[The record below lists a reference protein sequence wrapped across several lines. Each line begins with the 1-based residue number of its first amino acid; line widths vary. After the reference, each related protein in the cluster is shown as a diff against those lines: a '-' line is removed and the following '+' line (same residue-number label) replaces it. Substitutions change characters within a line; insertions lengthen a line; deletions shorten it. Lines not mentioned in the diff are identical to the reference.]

1 MKKLLTLL
9 CLVLLWAACSAALAD
24 VSVAVTPEQPR
35 VGDYVDV
42 VVTPERADPQEI
54 LYELLVDGEKSIA
67 YKPENKAEDTKKH
80 LTASFR
86 PRQEGTYTL
95 IVTCVYGKEDS
106 ESAEVTL
113 QVAGTAPGQ
122 EGPEVVYSQK
132 DGWWYRK
139 WYSKAYKRDLQKSAC
154 AIFTLSHALQRMGY
168 TDESVVPEQL
178 AKVYSG
184 YYVEGRGTYNKGL
197 VAKAAEDYD
206 FQTLKDKDELTA
218 KELADLLRRGDMFS
232 FHIVSGHV
240 ALLDGISED
249 GTKAHVVDSAPGA
262 TMDPKRNGGAVYCL
276 NEDGTFTQA
285 ETPADIPGIRWFFE
299 TNEYGGA
306 SYWMDLDYCAS
317 NRMYLIRMQW
327 LRAETDEGMRGV
339 SVEYAGAA
347 VTKVTRDRKSWR
359 VPTGQLVLG
368 GTTPSAPKAA
378 IVTAQKGTYLKDGN
392 GKRVK
397 GVSVIKRNYMAL
409 LLSSE
414 GETYYAYWDGSF
426 GYIDAADVTVLDPLP
441 EGSYKTALIAM
452 NGKTTGGAVATVH
465 LNPQKTSTGLAQ
477 WSAGTPV
484 AVLEQQ
490 DVWYLVE
497 GKGMRGWVHQ
507 KYILF
512 DEPETAG
519 ESSTEAK
526 E

>member
-1 MKKLLTLL
+1 MKRLLALL
-9 CLVLLWAACSAALAD
+9 CLVLLWATGSAALAEITIT
-24 VSVAVTPEQPR
+24 VAPEQPR

-42 VVTPERADPQEI
+42 TVTPERADPREI
-54 LYELLVDGEKSIA
+54 RWELLYGEEPSIA
-67 YKPENKAEDTKKH
+67 YKPENKGEDTKKH

-86 PRQEGTYTL
+86 PRQEGTCTL
-95 IVTCVYGKEDS
+95 RVTCVYGKEDS
-106 ESAEVTL
+106 ETAEIEL
-113 QVAGTAPGQ
+113 RVAGTAPEQ
-122 EGPEVVYSQK
+122 EGPDVVYSQK

-154 AIFTLSHALQRMGY
+154 AFFTLSHALQRMGY
-168 TDESVVPEQL
+168 ADESVAPEQL

-249 GTKAHVVDSAPGA
+249 GTKVHVVDSAPGA
-262 TMDPKRNGGAVYCL
+262 TMDPKRNGGAVYYL

-306 SYWMDLDYCAS
+306 SYWMDLDYCAGC
-317 NRMYLIRMQW
+317 RMYLIRMQW
-327 LRAETDEGMRGV
+327 LKAGTEEGMKGV

-359 VPTGQLVLG
+359 VPTAQLELG
-368 GTTPSAPKAA
+368 GTNPAAPKVA
-378 IVTAQKGTYLKDGN
+378 IVTAQKGTYLKDGD

-397 GVSVIKRNYMAL
+397 NVSVIKRNYMAL

-426 GYIDAADVTVLDPLP
+426 GYIDAKDVTVLEPLA
-441 EGSYKTALIAM
+441 EGTYQTALIAI
-452 NGKTTGGAVATVH
+452 NGKTNGGSSVTVH
-465 LNPQKTSTGLAQ
+465 LNPQKTSTGLAM
-477 WSAGTPV
+477 WSTGTPV
-484 AVLEQQ
+484 ALIEKQ
-490 DVWYLVE
+490 DVWYLAE
-497 GKGMRGWVHQ
+497 GKGMRGWVHE
-507 KYILF
+507 KYILL
-512 DEPETAG
+512 DQPETAG
-519 ESSTEAK
+519 VETAEGQ